1 MSAGAPDPHEP
12 VLVSTVTRPSPAVNP
27 RLQAIA
33 DVFQTVEPADRAG
46 LLAEYAGR
54 LAPLPAELQRAVDA
68 GLGRVHECETPLF
81 VFPAVRDGAVHVYA
95 YAPPQSATAR
105 AFAALLAEVL
115 DGEPPEA
122 AAEIP
127 DAPQLIRL
135 LGLERILVT
144 RRQVGVQGLIRRV
157 KESVAQAA
165 ADAE

>member
-1 MSAGAPDPHEP
+1 MND
-12 VLVSTVTRPSPAVNP
+12 
-27 RLQAIA
+27 RLQAIV
-33 DVFQTVEPADRAG
+33 DVFQTVEPSDRPG

-54 LAPLPAELQRAVDA
+54 LAPLPDALQRAVDA
-68 GLGRVHECETPLF
+68 GIGRVHECETPLF

-115 DGEPPEA
+115 DGQPPEA
-122 AAEIP
+122 AAHLP
-127 DAPQLIRL
+127 DALPLIQM
-135 LGLERILVT
+135 LGLERILVA

-165 ADAE
+165 ADA